1 MLIQGP
7 LTIGVLP
14 NAQRQGYELHLSF
27 TQDFRRMNLSDQGRV
42 LGEYL
47 AQLNETIPHLAED
60 DRNRAGMLIVQQL
73 VEQLLPHVES
83 GELAL
88 EDSIVV
94 EIGPDNPFTNLV
106 SLMRQ

>member
-1 MLIQGP
+1 MLIHGP

-14 NAQRQGYELHLSF
+14 HTHRQGYELHLSF

-47 AQLNETIPHLAED
+47 AQLNEAIPNLAED

-73 VEQLLPHVES
+73 VEQLLPHVEA

-94 EIGPDNPFTNLV
+94 QIGPENPFTNLV